1 MEERLVELETRY
13 MHQEQ
18 IISDLSDIVYR
29 QEQAIERLERDLR
42 QLREEMNIA
51 LPSLTRS
58 PEEEEPPPH
67 Y

>member
-29 QEQAIERLERDLR
+29 QEQAIERLERDFR